1 MNEERKVVGIYIR
14 VSTED
19 SKCQKI
25 CDQVK
30 SIILLHIRL
39 ISRFF
44 VCMLTVLAQL
54 EIEIVSE
61 RTMFEDV
68 QIQKEKN

>member
-1 MNEERKVVGIYIR
+1 
-14 VSTED
+14 
-19 SKCQKI
+19 
-25 CDQVK
+25 
-30 SIILLHIRL
+30 
-39 ISRFF
+39 
-44 VCMLTVLAQL
+44 MLTVLAQL